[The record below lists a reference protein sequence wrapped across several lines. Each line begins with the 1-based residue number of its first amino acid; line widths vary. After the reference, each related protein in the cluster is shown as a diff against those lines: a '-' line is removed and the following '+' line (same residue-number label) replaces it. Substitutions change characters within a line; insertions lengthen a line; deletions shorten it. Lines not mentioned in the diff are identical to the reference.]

1 MKLRKRLT
9 IAAGVCLALG
19 GWAIS
24 TVALQ
29 SSARGYTEIEH
40 DRALSDVGRIHEAFQ
55 NAIHVLH
62 TKSADW
68 ANWDDTYDFVATQ
81 NPDYVESNL
90 NVGSLMDIKV
100 DLIAILSPESTILQA
115 TAVPLENGAV
125 VSTEEIRNQLISG
138 NLLRPDGT
146 QAGYLVIEGKPV
158 LVSVRPVLPSKAEG
172 APRGWIIFARRL
184 DSRLRLELQRLT
196 RHPVHFRTVALT
208 NQGQLAEQTGL
219 VVHDSHQQVKAL
231 DATELKGTSVVHDML
246 QQPLLQLETLF
257 PRQITAFGK
266 VVGQKTVAQVLG
278 IATLLV
284 VVMMAII
291 ERFILWRLRWL
302 HRQVAAVDSATT
314 GTRIQ
319 LDGADELTSLAN
331 QVNTM
336 LEHIEAGSCA
346 LRASEERL
354 RAQNEN
360 LETIVAERTAEL
372 RASEELLRHQKE
384 NLEVIV
390 AERTREVEHQALH
403 DKLTGLPNRTL
414 FLDRLGRSL
423 AQSRRDREMTAVL
436 FVDLDNF
443 KLINDSLGHDQ
454 GDQLLIHVGQ
464 RIEECIRG
472 GDTVA
477 RLGGDE
483 FTVILTSIASV
494 AQAEEVA
501 ERILM
506 ALRRPI
512 FLNSSEVFTGASIGV
527 ALCPDGSCS
536 AHDLLKHAD
545 VAMYRAKNAGKSS
558 FVVFDE
564 RMNEHVMERLEL
576 EMALRKALEQGD
588 LDVAFQPIID
598 LRTGEISGVEALA
611 RWTHPERGP
620 ISPAQFIP
628 IAEDT
633 GLIVPLGNWVLER
646 ACQHAAIWNQE
657 RPQAPLV
664 LNVNV
669 SGRQLKREDVVE
681 VVAQTLKSTGLE
693 PSRLKLELTESILL
707 DDGEDVALKLQ
718 GLKKL
723 GVALALDDFGTGYSS
738 LSTLRMFPIDTLKVD
753 RSFISIL
760 EEEEGANAIVEA
772 IAAMARTLGL
782 DVTAEGVESREQA
795 QMLSQMGV
803 SHAQGFHYGR
813 PMPACE
819 LTEFLRSSSRMA
831 A

>member
-1 MKLRKRLT
+1 M
-9 IAAGVCLALG
+9 
-19 GWAIS
+19 
-24 TVALQ
+24 
-29 SSARGYTEIEH
+29 
-40 DRALSDVGRIHEAFQ
+40 
-55 NAIHVLH
+55 
-62 TKSADW
+62 
-68 ANWDDTYDFVATQ
+68 
-81 NPDYVESNL
+81 
-90 NVGSLMDIKV
+90 
-100 DLIAILSPESTILQA
+100 
-115 TAVPLENGAV
+115 
-125 VSTEEIRNQLISG
+125 
-138 NLLRPDGT
+138 
-146 QAGYLVIEGKPV
+146 
-158 LVSVRPVLPSKAEG
+158 
-172 APRGWIIFARRL
+172 
-184 DSRLRLELQRLT
+184 
-196 RHPVHFRTVALT
+196 
-208 NQGQLAEQTGL
+208 
-219 VVHDSHQQVKAL
+219 
-231 DATELKGTSVVHDML
+231 
-246 QQPLLQLETLF
+246 
-257 PRQITAFGK
+257 
-266 VVGQKTVAQVLG
+266 
-278 IATLLV
+278 
-284 VVMMAII
+284 
-291 ERFILWRLRWL
+291 
-302 HRQVAAVDSATT
+302 
-314 GTRIQ
+314 
-319 LDGADELTSLAN
+319 
-331 QVNTM
+331 
-336 LEHIEAGSCA
+336 
-346 LRASEERL
+346 
-354 RAQNEN
+354 
-360 LETIVAERTAEL
+360 
-372 RASEELLRHQKE
+372 
-384 NLEVIV
+384 
-390 AERTREVEHQALH
+390 
-403 DKLTGLPNRTL
+403 
-414 FLDRLGRSL
+414 
-423 AQSRRDREMTAVL
+423 
-436 FVDLDNF
+436 
-443 KLINDSLGHDQ
+443 
-454 GDQLLIHVGQ
+454 
-464 RIEECIRG
+464 
-472 GDTVA
+472 
-477 RLGGDE
+477 
-483 FTVILTSIASV
+483 

-646 ACQHAAIWNQE
+646 ACQHAAIWNQA

-813 PMPACE
+813 PMPAGE